1 MTHLPPFGYY
11 ISHFGTMEE
20 DEEDDWPLFDARG
33 MRGPNY
39 SPEVASKP
47 SLSPSASACELAA
60 AAASTLGLAGPVV
73 LAMGRNDQ
81 ERRLSVGVQR
91 PGTYLRRGMWMG
103 DGCVYGRAGARTK
116 AQSQASVCNSY
127 KDPPRPPHP
136 SASDL
141 ILIQLSLLSSGP
153 SHPAD

>member
-1 MTHLPPFGYY
+1 
-11 ISHFGTMEE
+11 MEE
-20 DEEDDWPLFDARG
+20 DEEDDWPLFDVRG
-33 MRGPNY
+33 LR
-39 SPEVASKP
+39 SRDTPEVASEP
-47 SLSPSASACELAA
+47 SLSPSASACEVAA

>member
-47 SLSPSASACELAA
+47 SLSPSASACEVAA

-73 LAMGRNDQ
+73 LARHGKNWNR
-81 ERRLSVGVQR
+81 RRLWD
-91 PGTYLRRGMWMG
+91 GTYDKAGSWIG
-103 DGCVYGRAGARTK
+103 DGSVYGRAGARTK

-141 ILIQLSLLSSGP
+141 ILIQLSLLSIGP